1 MLINSPITNGL
12 IKRDFDTATDLLSDG
27 HRHLD
32 DLDVPCPLGTD
43 MSPGL
48 RGDEVE
54 AEVDRSYARWIFL
67 MLRMTSDDA
76 ALAVHS
82 SSQMASLRMPSSSW
96 ASSVKVAVMDL
107 MRISDTL
114 CRLCSLP
121 SWPMPT
127 PNAETLR

>member
-1 MLINSPITNGL
+1 
-12 IKRDFDTATDLLSDG
+12 
-27 HRHLD
+27 
-32 DLDVPCPLGTD
+32 
-43 MSPGL
+43 
-48 RGDEVE
+48 
-54 AEVDRSYARWIFL
+54 

-127 PNAETLR
+127 PNAETLRKVKLYTFCRNIPAGHDYVDLA